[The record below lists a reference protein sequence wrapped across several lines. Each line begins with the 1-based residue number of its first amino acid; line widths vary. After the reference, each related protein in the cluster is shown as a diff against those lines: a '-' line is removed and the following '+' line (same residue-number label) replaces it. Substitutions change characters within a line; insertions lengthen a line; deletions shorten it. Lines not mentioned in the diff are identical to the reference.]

1 MTTPP
6 SAPPAN
12 GNIDVKPENLY
23 GVSTQIAM
31 EQGMLDKAATQF
43 LKDLN
48 GQANVGGAGSAVE
61 AVNTAYRDVGEK
73 VMQVW
78 AKAVEG
84 VGGAAV
90 GFTVTANQYATAD
103 AASNPQHQGP
113 APTRP
118 LPHVIWSAPS
128 YGKVP
133 NLKWN
138 GVVDDGADGLLD
150 DILNGVDKALEAIL
164 RPIVHHALRWGKA
177 ADILPLPDYQAIQ
190 KISDAWQN
198 PVTALGQTDG
208 TLTGQLGTI
217 TNQSNAEWYG
227 AMRSFC
233 SAVWGTAPWGKS
245 REGYQWAH
253 DTNQATSN
261 HPALAV
267 VIDTCDTV
275 SSVLHDFAEA
285 AYEMRKEVHRIYV
298 KAVEEAIGKLKFDA
312 NILDD
317 LKTLAKGAL
326 KTAKQLGMG
335 ITLHLDEGAIN
346 AAVSTYEGKLH
357 ALVPRLEAHK
367 APLDEAFRCMPKF
380 EAEEARAEGFGAR
393 ALVQFKHER
402 KFTHPGDTAK
412 GIYRIDLASDENLD
426 GGHTLDKHVGK
437 TDEQLAQRL
446 RDQGD
451 PPTQTWPYGK
461 PKIGAS
467 SAFDDMEAAQRLTQ
481 YNIDQNSSG
490 IKAWLDGPPPPQAG
504 DKKDFAAD
512 APNNEYSGR
521 TVTKQPN
528 AVNNSGYKTDGVNA
542 QAIPTKGIKTVL
554 KYDPNLDPPFVV
566 LTSMPELN
574 GKE

>member
-1 MTTPP
+1 MTTP
-6 SAPPAN
+6 APPAN
-12 GNIDVKPENLY
+12 GNIDVKPEALY
-23 GVSTQIAM
+23 GISTQIAM

-48 GQANVGGAGSAVE
+48 GHANVGGAGSAVE
-61 AVNTAYRDVGEK
+61 AVNKAYRDVGEK

-78 AKAVEG
+78 GKAVEG

-90 GFTVTANQYATAD
+90 GFTITANQYATAD
-103 AASNPQHQGP
+103 AASNPNHQGP
-113 APTRP
+113 APHRP
-118 LPHVIWSAPS
+118 LPIVIWSAPT
-128 YGKVP
+128 YGNVP

-138 GVVDDGADGLLD
+138 GVVDDGANGLVD
-150 DILNGVDKALEAIL
+150 DILNGVDKVLEAIL

-190 KISDAWQN
+190 KISDAWQG
-198 PVTALGQTDG
+198 PMGALGQTDG
-208 TLTGQLGTI
+208 TLTGQLSTI
-217 TNQSNAEWYG
+217 TNQGNAEWYG
-227 AMRSFC
+227 AMRQFC
-233 SAVWGTAPWGKS
+233 SAVWGTAYWGKS
-245 REGYQWAH
+245 RQGYEWGH
-253 DTNQATSN
+253 DTTGATSN
-261 HPALAV
+261 HPALGV
-267 VIDTCDTV
+267 MIDTCDTMIT
-275 SSVLHDFAEA
+275 VLHDFAEA

-298 KAVEEAIGKLKFDA
+298 KAVREAIGKIKLDD
-312 NILDD
+312 NIFND

-335 ITLHLDEGAIN
+335 ITLKLDEGAIN
-346 AAVSTYEGKLH
+346 AAVSAYEGKLH
-357 ALVPRLEAHK
+357 ALVPKLEARK
-367 APLDEAFRCMPKF
+367 APLDEAIRSMPKF
-380 EAEEARAEGFGAR
+380 EAEEARAEAFGAR

-402 KFTHPGDTAK
+402 KFTNPGDTAK
-412 GIYRIDLASDENLD
+412 GIYKIDLASEEDLD
-426 GGHTLDKHVGK
+426 GSHSIDRHVGK
-437 TDEQLAQRL
+437 SDEQLAQRL

-451 PPTQTWPYGK
+451 PPTQAWPYGK
-461 PKIGAS
+461 PKIGAAS
-467 SAFDDMEAAQRLTQ
+467 SFDDMDSAQRLTQ
-481 YNIDQNSSG
+481 YNIDKNSSA

-504 DKKDFAAD
+504 DKEPFACD

-542 QAIPTKGIKTVL
+542 QAIPTKGVKTVL